1 MTIHKKSIAAAAV
14 ALLFASGVATAQRTA
29 GENVDDATLTSQT
42 KLALIGDEA
51 VGAGHINVES
61 YKGEVLL
68 IGWVDSDAEKK
79 AALARAE
86 MVDNV
91 RDVDD
96 ALRVKPGKR
105 SFGRVIDDETLHAA
119 LKLRLAQVEGLSTVS
134 DVIVQVHSGE
144 AIIGGFVDSKD
155 TASDIAEALKGVDGL
170 DRMHNELRVKD

>member
-1 MTIHKKSIAAAAV
+1 MIIHRIAIAAAAL

-42 KLALIGDEA
+42 KLALIGDES
-51 VGAGHINVES
+51 VSAGHINVES

-79 AALARAE
+79 AALARAGK
-86 MVDNV
+86 VDNV

-119 LKLRLAQVEGLSTVS
+119 LKLKLAQVEGLSTVD

-155 TASDIAEALKGVDGL
+155 TASDIAKAARSVDGL
-170 DRMHNELRVKD
+170 DKLHDELRVKN